1 VNNPSPLIP
10 RLISGIRRPPP
21 EVSTVEGRRSDP
33 PPLAAVRAQ
42 FLLAQL
48 LPAQFLLAK
57 VLPAKVLLAKVPA
70 NRAREMKLR

>member
-1 VNNPSPLIP
+1 MNNPSPLIP

-57 VLPAKVLLAKVPA
+57 VLLAKVPA
-70 NRAREMKLR
+70 NRARARKLR

>member
-42 FLLAQL
+42 FL
-48 LPAQFLLAK
+48 
-57 VLPAKVLLAKVPA
+57 PAKLPPANVPLAKVPA
-70 NRAREMKLR
+70 KRARARKLR